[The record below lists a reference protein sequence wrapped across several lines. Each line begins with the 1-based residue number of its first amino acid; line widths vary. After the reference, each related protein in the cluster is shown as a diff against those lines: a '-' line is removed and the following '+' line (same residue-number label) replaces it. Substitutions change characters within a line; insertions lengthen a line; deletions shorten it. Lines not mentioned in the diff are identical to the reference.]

1 MKDNGESRSGERTSM
16 LDIDRLIH
24 EPARMMIMSHLFVV
38 EKADFIYLM
47 QQTGLTW
54 GNLSAHLTKLEEA
67 GYLKVEKGYKGRKPS
82 TMLSLT
88 PQGRSAFQTY
98 IEKMKA
104 MLEKLPGQK

>member
-1 MKDNGESRSGERTSM
+1 MKDRAKTHSEKKVAI

-24 EPARMMIMSHLFVV
+24 EPARMMIMSHLFVI

-88 PQGRSAFQTY
+88 PQGRSAFQSY
-98 IEKMKA
+98 VEKMKA
-104 MLEKLPGQK
+104 MLEKMPG

>member
-1 MKDNGESRSGERTSM
+1 MKDSAKTHSEKKVAI

-24 EPARMMIMSHLFVV
+24 EPARMMIMSHLFVI

-88 PQGRSAFQTY
+88 PQGRNAFQSY
-98 IEKMKA
+98 VEKMKA
-104 MLEKLPGQK
+104 MLEKMPG

>member
-1 MKDNGESRSGERTSM
+1 MKASSPAKKKDKASIM
-16 LDIDRLIH
+16 DIDRLIH

-38 EKADFIYLM
+38 ERADFIYLM
-47 QQTGLTW
+47 RQTGLTW

-88 PQGRSAFQTY
+88 PQGRSAFQSY
-98 IEKMKA
+98 VEKMKA
-104 MLEKLPGQK
+104 MLEKMPG

>member
-24 EPARMMIMSHLFVV
+24 EPARMMIMSHLFVI